1 MGNVYSSPQ
10 TTTMETHESGQQ
22 QKKKKHHQKLL
33 CHELKIQRVFPS
45 RVTKHRGYFA
55 KGGLKLA
62 LLTLVIQ
69 RKLLKVFA
77 QVE

>member
-22 QKKKKHHQKLL
+22 QKKEETPSKVALSRIKDSKG
-33 CHELKIQRVFPS
+33 FSS

-55 KGGLKLA
+55 KAGLKRA
-62 LLTLVIQ
+62 LLTLIIQ
-69 RKLLKVFA
+69 RKLLKV
-77 QVE
+77 E